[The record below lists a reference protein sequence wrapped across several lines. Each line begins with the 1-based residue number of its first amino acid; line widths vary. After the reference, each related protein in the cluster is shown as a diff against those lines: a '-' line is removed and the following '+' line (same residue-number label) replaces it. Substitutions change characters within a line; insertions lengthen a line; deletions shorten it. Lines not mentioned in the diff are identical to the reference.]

1 MPLKIVHWFAFM
13 PSDFICL
20 KLREHEVLRD
30 SSISNKKG
38 KRYRINSFAGLRR
51 GRDFHHTANLPVV
64 IFLVFIRVPVPFV
77 VQLYSMALLDV
88 PKEYL

>member
-1 MPLKIVHWFAFM
+1 MGKWEKSLFA
-13 PSDFICL
+13 
-20 KLREHEVLRD
+20 
-30 SSISNKKG
+30 
-38 KRYRINSFAGLRR
+38 
-51 GRDFHHTANLPVV
+51 HTANVSVV